1 MMTIKE
7 LLDEIYDKAIT
18 NEKDFTFGGIV
29 CHTLLTLENHGF
41 LDMSRIQGSKGII
54 NNDN

>member
-1 MMTIKE
+1 MTIKE